1 MSGDFTFTVDT
12 IAPDEVSG
20 LAISEDGLWVSGIAE
35 AGCVVTIFDNQHNV
49 LAAVQVDDTGR
60 FTVRL
65 TSAQTDS

>member
-1 MSGDFTFTVDT
+1 M
-12 IAPDEVSG
+12 
-20 LAISEDGLWVSGIAE
+20 AE